1 MKGRVL
7 IPEGKKWGVLIFIS
21 IKFKNINLDRNHQNT
36 KEGIIFLPSEKQPTK
51 PEKQSQPF

>member
-21 IKFKNINLDRNHQNT
+21 IKFKNINLDRNHQNA
-36 KEGIIFLPSEKQPTK
+36 KEGIIFLPSEKQP
-51 PEKQSQPF
+51 EKQSQPS